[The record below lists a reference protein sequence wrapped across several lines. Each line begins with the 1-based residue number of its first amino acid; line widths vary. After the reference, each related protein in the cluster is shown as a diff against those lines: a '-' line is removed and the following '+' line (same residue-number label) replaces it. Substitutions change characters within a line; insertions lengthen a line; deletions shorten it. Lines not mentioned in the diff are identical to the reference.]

1 MIKESFLKSQ
11 INKAKKERKTP
22 SFVKRLVLLS
32 LDDALAAHYSNERS
46 MKCLQSSL
54 ALVALLEKFNI
65 KATIWSGAV
74 CVSKIPDNSAFPASW
89 NGFWGDDHHVFCCTE
104 FGELIDLT
112 ISYLHEHPNSKHQKQ
127 LPVPAIWWGD
137 IESWPCIIRYLPEG
151 PVKVL
156 LPEVDMIDLE
166 LFKSEALANL
176 QNLISTMAVQNVKY
190 GPILTGK
197 NSLNILTNEGNQWLN
212 KSLIFQHQNIPFPEW
227 VSNKESEL
235 MREHAK

>member
-1 MIKESFLKSQ
+1 M
-11 INKAKKERKTP
+11 
-22 SFVKRLVLLS
+22 
-32 LDDALAAHYSNERS
+32 
-46 MKCLQSSL
+46 
-54 ALVALLEKFNI
+54 
-65 KATIWSGAV
+65 
-74 CVSKIPDNSAFPASW
+74 
-89 NGFWGDDHHVFCCTE
+89 
-104 FGELIDLT
+104 
-112 ISYLHEHPNSKHQKQ
+112 
-127 LPVPAIWWGD
+127 
-137 IESWPCIIRYLPEG
+137 
-151 PVKVL
+151 
-156 LPEVDMIDLE
+156 PEVDMIDLE